1 VDRAS
6 ITVESSLSSGAY
18 NLVLQGLVQRS
29 LGLSIV
35 HVPADRTFAW
45 SQLPANDLLA
55 TVQQWWAEVE
65 QPETQYVLFHFTDD
79 AHYCALLLD
88 VAVWKAGPHPDPA
101 AATIGQHTEQS
112 AAHVTRRSSR
122 RSAAA
127 AAPLLHIDTLPTACP
142 FAEEAHRVLVALAG
156 ALDSLFSTTW
166 CITPQNV
173 ARCVRTAKHPPQ
185 EDEWSCGYHLL
196 HLWSKLFRRLA
207 ETAAAAAA
215 APAAAGIAAGALTIF
230 DEVDSAGSASLL
242 APAALVEFVLTE
254 YDRSR
259 AAQLEVSECASIAN
273 AWLCDQEVSVNI
285 KIPTHRGAVR
295 VCMFACVVCVSL
307 CVWLVTSALCHSA
320 CLCASNYPDNLH
332 QLAHMWVDCVL
343 QQVT

>member
-1 VDRAS
+1 VLFGVSCSQPSSSPDVVGVDRAS
-6 ITVESSLSSGAY
+6 IAVESSLSSGAY

-29 LGLSIV
+29 PGLSIV

-45 SQLPANDLLA
+45 SQLPADELPA
-55 TVQQWWAEVE
+55 TVQLWWAEVE
-65 QPETQYVLFHFTDD
+65 QPEAQYVLFHFTDN

-88 VAVWKAGPHPDPA
+88 LTAWKAGPHPDPA

-112 AAHVTRRSSR
+112 AAQVTRRSSR

-142 FAEEAHRVLVALAG
+142 FAEEAHRILVALAG

-173 ARCVRTAKHPPQ
+173 ARCVRTVTHPPQ

-196 HLWSKLFRRLA
+196 RLWSKLFRRLA
-207 ETAAAAAA
+207 ETAAAPAAA
-215 APAAAGIAAGALTIF
+215 AIGAITMF
-230 DEVDSAGSASLL
+230 DEVDSTCSAPLL

-254 YDRSR
+254 YDRSH
-259 AAQLEVSECASIAN
+259 AAQLEVSEGASIA
-273 AWLCDQEVSVNI
+273 
-285 KIPTHRGAVR
+285 K
-295 VCMFACVVCVSL
+295 CVVV
-307 CVWLVTSALCHSA
+307 V
-320 CLCASNYPDNLH
+320 
-332 QLAHMWVDCVL
+332 
-343 QQVT
+343 